1 MTVTDRAGGGLPA
14 WWGPLRE
21 RALAVRAGD
30 LPEPRAPVG
39 AGRPGAV
46 LILFGQQEAT
56 GPDVVIIERA
66 ATLRNHAGQ
75 CAFPG
80 GGTEAGDDGPA
91 GTALREAAEEIG
103 LRPATVEVVATLPE
117 LWLNVSSYLVTPVL
131 AWWREPHPVSALDPG
146 EVARVERLPVAE
158 LADPAHRFQVRHA
171 SGYVGPA
178 FRTRSM
184 LIWGFTGAIVD
195 LLLEFGGW
203 AVPWDR
209 DRVEPLTSP

>member
-1 MTVTDRAGGGLPA
+1 MTGDGLPA
-14 WWGPLRE
+14 WWTPLRD
-21 RALAVRAGD
+21 RVLSVRASD
-30 LPEPRAPVG
+30 FPTPPPPAS

-46 LILFGQQEAT
+46 LILLGQQEAT

-66 ATLRNHAGQ
+66 AMLRNHAGQ

-80 GGTEAGDDGPA
+80 GGTEPGDAGPS

-103 LRPATVEVVATLPE
+103 LRPDTVEVVATLPE
-117 LWLNVSSYLVTPVL
+117 LWLSVSSFLVTPVL
-131 AWWREPHPVSALDPG
+131 AWWREPHPVTALDPG
-146 EVARVERLPVAE
+146 EVARVERLPIAE
-158 LADPAHRFQVRHA
+158 LADPAHRFRVRHP

-203 AVPWDR
+203 TRPWDR

>member
-1 MTVTDRAGGGLPA
+1 MNADGLPA
-14 WWGPLRE
+14 WWTPLRGW
-21 RALAVRAGD
+21 AATVRASD
-30 LPEPRAPVG
+30 FPAPPPAA

-46 LILFGQQEAT
+46 LILLGEQEAT

-80 GGTEAGDDGPA
+80 GGTEPDDAGPA

-103 LRPATVEVVATLPE
+103 LRPGTVEVVATLPP
-117 LWLNVSSYLVTPVL
+117 LWLNVSSFLVTPVL
-131 AWWREPHPVSALDPG
+131 AWWREPHPVTALDPG
-146 EVARVERLPVAE
+146 EVARVERLPLAE
-158 LADPAHRFQVRHA
+158 LADPAHRFRVRHR

-195 LLLEFGGW
+195 LLLRFGGW
-203 AVPWDR
+203 SVPWDA
-209 DRVEPLTSP
+209 DRVEPLSLT